1 MQKSLILKDGKDKSL
16 RNRHPWIFSGA
27 IHKASPVEAGETVEV
42 RDGKQRFLAYA
53 YLNPATSLAARVV
66 SWREDVPWNEAT
78 LKKRI
83 EDAFARRRDLLR
95 EGQDAARIV
104 ASEADHLPGLI
115 VDLYADWVVF
125 QILTAGMER
134 MRAAIIDS
142 LKDVFRPTGLVE
154 RSDEA
159 IRKKEGLDL
168 RREIIFGSLPAGGVT
183 IREDGIAIKVDLWD
197 GHKTGFYL
205 DQRANRRIVQAYAQG
220 KRVLNCFS
228 FSGGFSLAALKGSAR
243 EVISVDESQGA
254 LALAIENVR
263 MNFGEAAPHC
273 TVQADVFQY
282 LRQLR
287 ERNERFD
294 LIVLDPPKFVSDRK
308 HIDRACRGYKDLN
321 LLAMQLLT
329 PNGILA
335 TFSCSG
341 LISRDLFQKV
351 VFGASIDAPCE
362 IQVLEQLSQ
371 SDDHPLLLSFPES
384 LYLKGLICRKIP
396 LEGGT

>member
-1 MQKSLILKDGKDKSL
+1 MQKNLILKDGKEKSL

-27 IHKASPVEAGETVEV
+27 IHKASQVEPGETVEV

-53 YLNPATSLAARVV
+53 YLNPTTSLAARVV
-66 SWREDVPWNEAT
+66 SWNADIPWNEVT

-83 EDAFARRRDLLR
+83 EEAFARRRDRLGP
-95 EGQDAARIV
+95 EQNAARVV
-104 ASEADHLPGLI
+104 ASEADLLPGLI
-115 VDLYADWVVF
+115 VDLYGDWVVF

-134 MRAAIIDS
+134 MRSAIIES
-142 LKDVFRPTGLVE
+142 LKDIFQPQGLIE

-159 IRKKEGLDL
+159 IRKKEGMEL
-168 RREIIFGSLPAGGVT
+168 RREIIFGTLPEGGVAIKEEGLT
-183 IREDGIAIKVDLWD
+183 IKVDLWD

-205 DQRANRRIVQAYAQG
+205 DQRVNRLILRNYAQDR
-220 KRVLNCFS
+220 RVLNCFS

-243 EVISVDESQGA
+243 EVVSVDESQGA
-254 LALAIENVR
+254 LALAKENVR
-263 MNFGEAAPHC
+263 INFGDDAPHS

-287 ERNERFD
+287 DKNERFG

-321 LLAMQLLT
+321 LLAMQLLE

-351 VFGASIDAPCE
+351 VFGASVDAPCE

-384 LYLKGLICRKIP
+384 LYLKGFICRK
-396 LEGGT
+396 L